1 VSRALDSRRVAEYRR
16 RVSDPAYVARAL
28 AHVAGLLA
36 EVLLPASRPGFRS
49 LPRGS
54 ATIGDDSIGD
64 PSQYN

>member
-1 VSRALDSRRVAEYRR
+1 MSRALDSRRVAEYRR

-28 AHVAGLLA
+28 AHVAGLLV

-49 LPRGS
+49 LPR
-54 ATIGDDSIGD
+54 DHDSIGD